1 MVKVTMK
8 YLQERQAKK
17 RGTLSYRYRRPVP
30 GALKEHLGKGEI
42 AVPLGKTLAA
52 ATKAYGKVDKEVE
65 KALSEAWDVVN
76 GKAKTPKVQPAKTA
90 RELFN
95 DAIDRARDLG
105 VNPYRHEDNDSDDA
119 TGHEAREQIADSIA
133 EEYRPSY
140 RAAGGAYATAVDD
153 NDAHERG
160 DYNARVNPDAP
171 VGITKADAALLR
183 VLMTPDPKSPPVTI
197 VDAKKRYLQD
207 RFALSKPSELERK
220 KDEQRA
226 ERAADAIVEALGR
239 VPTVA
244 SITREEAR
252 KVQSYLKGK
261 VAAGTVDRYLND
273 IRSIINHAIAE
284 FPDLHELKNH
294 FTGLPILAGG
304 RYGGPTPDEEGRPLT
319 GDEAAA
325 IRDRIERLSRQ
336 SDLIL
341 IWRML
346 EGTGCRLAEVTGLR
360 VVDVV
365 ADGAMPYLDIKPH
378 DRRGLKTMAS
388 IRRVPLVGDALDAT
402 RAALKLAGENDML
415 FPRYG
420 VEGGNT
426 AASAALMKHV
436 RAITD
441 DKLAR
446 VHSLR
451 HNMADKLKLA
461 GVEEADRNLV
471 LGHTLGGEGKRYG
484 GPEAR
489 LEVATRAVR
498 KALEAIKPPA
508 SELKED

>member
-1 MVKVTMK
+1 MVNVTMK
-8 YLQERQAKK
+8 YLQERQGKK

-30 GALKEHLGKGEI
+30 GALKEHLGKGELV
-42 AVPLGKTLAA
+42 VPLGKTLVA
-52 ATKAYGKVDKEVE
+52 ATKAYGKVDKKVE
-65 KALSEAWDVVN
+65 KALAEAWDAVN
-76 GKAKTPKVQPAKTA
+76 GKVKTPKVQPTKTA

-105 VNPYRHEDNDSDDA
+105 INPYRHEDDDSDDA
-119 TGHEAREQIADSIA
+119 DDEMREQIADSIA
-133 EEYRPSY
+133 DKYRPSY
-140 RAAGGAYATAVDD
+140 RAAGGAYATGL
-153 NDAHERG
+153 G
-160 DYNARVNPDAP
+160 DPDNPDDHDDP
-171 VGITKADAALLR
+171 VGITKADTALLR
-183 VLMTPDPKSPPVTI
+183 VLMTSDPKAPPVTI
-197 VDAKKRYLQD
+197 MDAKKRYLQN
-207 RFALSKPSELERK
+207 RFALREPGELERK

-226 ERAADAIVEALGR
+226 DRAADAIVEALGR

-252 KVQSYLKGK
+252 KVQAYLKGK

-304 RYGGPTPDEEGRPLT
+304 RWGGPTADEEGRPLT
-319 GDEAAA
+319 VEEATA

-336 SDLIL
+336 PDLIL

-365 ADGAMPYLDIKPH
+365 ADGNMPYLDIKPH
-378 DRRGLKTMAS
+378 DRRGLKTVAS

-402 RAALKLAGENDML
+402 RAALKLVGDSDML

-436 RAITD
+436 REITD

-451 HNMADKLKLA
+451 HNMADKLKVA
-461 GVEEADRNLV
+461 GVEEADRKLV
-471 LGHTLGGEGKRYG
+471 LGHALGGEGKRYG

-489 LEVATRAVR
+489 LEVATRALR
-498 KALEAIKPPA
+498 KALA
-508 SELKED
+508 

>member
-1 MVKVTMK
+1 MVNVTMK
-8 YLQERQAKK
+8 YLQERLGKK

-30 GALKEHLGKGEI
+30 GALKEHLGKGELV
-42 AVPLGKTLAA
+42 VPLGKTLVA
-52 ATKAYGKVDKEVE
+52 ATKAYGKVDKVVE
-65 KALSEAWDVVN
+65 KALAEAWDAVN
-76 GKAKTPKVQPAKTA
+76 GKTKTPNAHPDKTP
-90 RELFN
+90 REIFH

-105 VNPYRHEDNDSDDA
+105 INPYRDEDDDDSADD
-119 TGHEAREQIADSIA
+119 GEVREQLADSISLK
-133 EEYRPSY
+133 YRPSY
-140 RAAGGAYATAVDD
+140 RAAGGAYATDVDEAD
-153 NDAHERG
+153 D
-160 DYNARVNPDAP
+160 P
-171 VGITKADAALLR
+171 VRITKADAALLR
-183 VLMTPDPKSPPVTI
+183 VLMTSDPKAPPVTI
-197 VDAKKRYLQD
+197 IDAKKRYLQD
-207 RFALSKPSELERK
+207 RFALRKSGELDRK

-226 ERAADAIVEALGR
+226 ERAAEAIVEALGR

-252 KVQSYLKGK
+252 KVQAYLKGR
-261 VAAGTVDRYLND
+261 VERLSTVDRYLND

-304 RYGGPTPDEEGRPLT
+304 RYGGPTADEEGRPLT
-319 GDEAAA
+319 VDEAVA
-325 IRDRIERLSRQ
+325 IRDRIEKLSRQ
-336 SDLIL
+336 ADLIL

-365 ADGAMPYLDIKPH
+365 ADGDMPYIDIKPH
-378 DRRGLKTMAS
+378 GRRGLKTLAS
-388 IRRVPLVGDALDAT
+388 IRRVPLLGDALDAT
-402 RAALKLAGENDML
+402 NAALKLAGDSDML

-498 KALEAIKPPA
+498 KALGGVRL
-508 SELKED
+508 STEDAQRG

>member
-1 MVKVTMK
+1 MVNVTMK
-8 YLQERQAKK
+8 YLQERQGKK

-30 GALKEHLGKGEI
+30 GALKEHLGKGELV
-42 AVPLGKTLAA
+42 VPLGKTLVA

-65 KALSEAWDVVN
+65 KALAEAWDAVN
-76 GKAKTPKVQPAKTA
+76 GKTKAAAKAQQNKTA

-95 DAIDRARDLG
+95 DAMDRARDLG
-105 VNPYRHEDNDSDDA
+105 INPYRHDDDDSDDA
-119 TGHEAREQIADSIA
+119 DDEVRELIADSVA
-133 EEYRPSY
+133 KQYRPGY
-140 RAAGGAYATAVDD
+140 RAEGGAYATDVG
-153 NDAHERG
+153 E
-160 DYNARVNPDAP
+160 PDEPA
-171 VGITKADAALLR
+171 GLTKADATLLR
-183 VLMTPDPKSPPVTI
+183 VVMTPDPKAPPVTI
-197 VDAKKRYLQD
+197 VDAKKRYLED
-207 RFALSKPSELERK
+207 RFALREPGELERK

-244 SITREEAR
+244 SISREEAR
-252 KVQSYLKGK
+252 KVQAYLKGK

-304 RYGGPTPDEEGRPLT
+304 RYGGPTADEEGRPLT
-319 GDEAAA
+319 VEEAKA

-336 SDLIL
+336 PDLIL

-365 ADGAMPYLDIKPH
+365 ADGEMPYLDIRPH
-378 DRRGLKTMAS
+378 DRRGLKTLAS

-402 RAALKLAGENDML
+402 RAALKLVGESDLL

-426 AASAALMKHV
+426 SASGALMKHV
-436 RAITD
+436 REITD

-451 HNMADKLKLA
+451 HNMADKLKIA
-461 GVEEADRNLV
+461 GVEEADRKLV
-471 LGHTLGGEGKRYG
+471 LGHALGGEGKRYG
-484 GPEAR
+484 GPEGR
-489 LEVATRAVR
+489 LVAATRALR
-498 KALEAIKPPA
+498 KALG
-508 SELKED
+508 

>member
-1 MVKVTMK
+1 MVNVTMK
-8 YLQERQAKK
+8 YLQERQGKK

-30 GALKEHLGKGEI
+30 GALKEHLGKGELV
-42 AVPLGKTLAA
+42 VPLGKTLVA

-65 KALSEAWDVVN
+65 KALAEAWDVVN
-76 GKAKTPKVQPAKTA
+76 GKAKTPKVQPVQTA

-95 DAIDRARDLG
+95 EAIDRARDLG
-105 VNPYRHEDNDSDDA
+105 VNPYRHENDDSEEGDD
-119 TGHEAREQIADSIA
+119 EARHLIADGIA
-133 EEYRPSY
+133 EKYRPGY
-140 RAAGGAYATAVDD
+140 RAAGGAYATGVD
-153 NDAHERG
+153 E
-160 DYNARVNPDAP
+160 PDEP
-171 VGITKADAALLR
+171 VGVTKADAALLR
-183 VLMTPDPKSPPVTI
+183 VLMTTDPKAPPVTI
-197 VDAKKRYLQD
+197 MDAKKRYLQN
-207 RFALSKPSELERK
+207 RFALRQPRELERK

-239 VPTVA
+239 VATVT

-252 KVQSYLKGK
+252 KVQTYLRGK
-261 VAAGTVDRYLND
+261 VSAATVDRYLND

-284 FPDLHELKNH
+284 FPDLHGLKNH

-304 RYGGPTPDEEGRPLT
+304 RWGGPTAEEEGRPLT
-319 GDEAAA
+319 VEEATA

-336 SDLIL
+336 PDLIL

-365 ADGAMPYLDIKPH
+365 ADGDMPYLDIKPH
-378 DRRGLKTMAS
+378 DRRGLKTVAS
-388 IRRVPLVGDALDAT
+388 IRRVPLMGDALDAT
-402 RAALKLAGENDML
+402 KAALKLAGENDML

-489 LEVATRAVR
+489 LVAATRAVR
-498 KALEAIKPPA
+498 KALA
-508 SELKED
+508 